1 MNLQQFKN
9 EMANTPVNGPSVIL
23 AMKIIR
29 EKVDGTMAFPLSCEN
44 CILRE
49 QHDVCDIL
57 VDHCSM
63 NCYKIKK
70 II

>member
-1 MNLQQFKN
+1 MNLQQFKH

-23 AMKIIR
+23 AMKVVR
-29 EKVDGTMAFPLSCEN
+29 EKVDGTIAFPFTCEK
-44 CILRE
+44 CIFRE
-49 QHDVCDIL
+49 QLDVCDIL